1 MLNNIQ
7 TLRAI
12 AAYSVVVYHCLV
24 RFLHPTGVGA
34 SFLDLP
40 SGGVDLFFVISGFVM
55 VHTTKDD
62 ESPAWFITKRI
73 ARIVPLY
80 WSATVLVIA
89 IASFRSWTFPTAV
102 LTPDAIAASLLFV
115 PHADAAGN
123 LYPVLGVGWTLNYE
137 MMFYALFAVSLF
149 LPKQMRLTGVIALI
163 TLVWTI
169 ATVAGGSVVTDF
181 YRSPIVFEFAA
192 GCVVAYVLRSPA
204 VAAVVRAAPVW
215 PVAVV
220 AVVVLVVFTAVI
232 PLGVPS
238 IVRYGLPAIALV
250 FAAAAQDL
258 YRKPAA
264 ESLVTRL
271 GDASYSAYLLH
282 PIVIVGYAVV
292 VGHFLGQSLAAEILI
307 LLLVPITTA
316 VVSMASLKVLE
327 KPTARLVRLLVE
339 RAGVRPPGGDRAR
352 VLTPQRVP

>member
-1 MLNNIQ
+1 LLNNVQI
-7 TLRAI
+7 LRAI

-34 SFLDLP
+34 SFLDLGG
-40 SGGVDLFFVISGFVM
+40 GGVDLFFVISGFVM

-89 IASFRSWTFPTAV
+89 IASLRAWTFPTAV
-102 LTPDAIAASLLFV
+102 LTPDAITASLLFV
-115 PHADAAGN
+115 PHVDTAGN

-137 MMFYALFAVSLF
+137 MMFYALFAISLF
-149 LPKQMRLTGVIALI
+149 LPKPMRLSGVIALI

-169 ATVAGGSVVTDF
+169 ATVAGGSVLTDF
-181 YRSPIVFEFAA
+181 YGNPIVFEFAA
-192 GCVVAYVLRSPA
+192 GCVVAYVLRSPM
-204 VAAVVRAAPVW
+204 AAALVRATPMW
-215 PVAVV
+215 PVAGV
-220 AVVVLVVFTAVI
+220 AGVVLVVFTAVI
-232 PLGVPS
+232 PLGVPTV
-238 IVRYGLPAIALV
+238 VRYGLPAIALV

-264 ESLVTRL
+264 ESLLTRL

-282 PIVIVGYAVV
+282 PIVIVGFAVV
-292 VGHFLGQSLAAEILI
+292 VGHFLGQTLAAEILI
-307 LLLVPITTA
+307 LVLVPVATA
-316 VVSMASLKVLE
+316 VVSMASLKMLE
-327 KPTARLVRLLVE
+327 KPSARLVRTLVE
-339 RAGVRPPGGDRAR
+339 KAGVHPPSCDRAR
-352 VLTPQRVP
+352 VLTPQRVR